1 MTTVNTNNQVPQDL
15 LNTVNNRSSSTTSTD
30 DAQDR
35 FMKLL
40 VTQMKNQDP
49 LNPMDNAQVTSQMA
63 QLNTVTGINKLN
75 DSMTS
80 LINNVQMGQ
89 SYQATSMIGR
99 NILSAGNTM
108 ELGEKGALFGVNIPN
123 GADNLTVTIKNGAG
137 TVIQTL
143 TLGKQATGI
152 NALSWDGKDASGQ
165 PAPTG
170 TYTFETTATLGDAK
184 TTSTALSLAQVQ
196 SVSQMN
202 GSSRLNLS
210 TGKDVALADVLE
222 VF

>member
-15 LNTVNNRSSSTTSTD
+15 LNTVNNRQSGSSSD
-30 DAQDR
+30 DAQDK

-40 VTQMKNQDP
+40 VTQMQNQDP
-49 LNPMDNAQVTSQMA
+49 LNPMDNAQVTSQIA

-108 ELGEKGALFGVNIPN
+108 ELGDKGALFGVNVPN
-123 GADNLTVTIKNGAG
+123 GADSLTVTIKNGAG
-137 TVIQTL
+137 AVVQTL
-143 TLGKQATGI
+143 NLGKQATGI

-165 PAPTG
+165 PAPSG
-170 TYTFETTATLGDAK
+170 TYTFTTTAKLADAN
-184 TTSTALSLAQVQ
+184 TTSTTLSLSQVQ
-196 SVSQMN
+196 SVSQTN

-210 TGKDVALADVLE
+210 TGNDVALADVLE

>member
-1 MTTVNTNNQVPQDL
+1 MTTVNTNTQATQDL
-15 LNTVNNRSSSTTSTD
+15 LNTVNNRKSSTNSTD

-80 LINNVQMGQ
+80 LINQQ
-89 SYQATSMIGR
+89 SYQATNMIGR

-123 GADNLTVTIKNGAG
+123 GADSMTVTIKNGAG
-137 TVIQTL
+137 AVVQTL

-170 TYTFETTATLGDAK
+170 TYTFETTAKLGDTK
-184 TTSTALSLAQVQ
+184 TTSTTLSLAQVQ
-196 SVSQMN
+196 SVTQMN
-202 GSSRLNLS
+202 GSSKLSLS
-210 TGKDVALADVLE
+210 TGKDVSLSDVLE